1 MHIKRRIRW
10 SFRGVLT
17 AVIALVTIAALALA
31 IYAVERHQPIR
42 GGATATTPARTGGT
56 ERSELDAIANLLS
69 AVLWPLFATGVIVFL
84 ATSRGRALV
93 SQAFGRVTRMSALG
107 LELEFNPERARQIE
121 RTLESKFDEYLAEE
135 LDEFDR
141 IVRERGISRLR
152 DRLATEC
159 IEPLLIEAARQEF
172 RCTLY
177 VQDLIFDEGL
187 YQLLDYFPTG
197 GGRGRVITKRFGLV
211 GRAFRAEES
220 QTDDEVPATTE
231 GLVVQWGMTID
242 EALRAG
248 KNRHSF
254 SCVILKDSGGVP
266 IGGVYVDAVPQKAF
280 GENES
285 ARSDFELAIADFAES
300 KGLTAALAEVA
311 RDLRWRGPRIQLFK
325 EPRK

>member
-1 MHIKRRIRW
+1 
-10 SFRGVLT
+10 
-17 AVIALVTIAALALA
+17 LVAIAALALA
-31 IYAVERHQPIR
+31 IYDVDRRQPGTR
-42 GGATATTPARTGGT
+42 GTVATGPASTGKTG
-56 ERSELDAIANLLS
+56 RSELDEIANLLS
-69 AVLWPLFATGVIVFL
+69 AILWPLFAVGVVIFL
-84 ATSRGRALV
+84 ATSRGTTLV

-152 DRLATEC
+152 DRLAKEC
-159 IEPLLIEAARQEF
+159 VEPSLIEAARQTF

-177 VQDLIFDEGL
+177 VQDLIFEEGL

-197 GGRGRVITKRFGLV
+197 RGRGRVITKRFGLV
-211 GRAFRAEES
+211 GRAFRAEDS

-231 GLVVQWGMTID
+231 ELVVQWGMTID

-248 KNRHSF
+248 KDRHSF
-254 SCVILKDSGGVP
+254 SCAILKDAGGLPV
-266 IGGVYVDAVPQKAF
+266 GGVYVDAVPPKAF
-280 GENES
+280 GESEN
-285 ARSDFELAIADFAES
+285 ALSDFELAVTEFAES
-300 KGLTAALAEVA
+300 NGLTAALTEVA
-311 RDLRWRGPRIQLFK
+311 HDLRWRGPRIQLFK